1 VKAVEETVTITRDA
15 PVESVVEA
23 TETTEDAEGR
33 APQVVAALQN
43 LEGVIGESVTLEATV
58 QGTVPHLS
66 GLLIQLLG
74 SIFVHWT
81 GTYIDF
87 NLASHGRPI

>member
-1 VKAVEETVTITRDA
+1 MKAVEETVTITRDA

-66 GLLIQLLG
+66 GLHVSPSYCSVNSVIR
-74 SIFVHWT
+74 
-81 GTYIDF
+81 IDF
-87 NLASHGRPI
+87 RSLDWHLH